1 MQADTRQAYAESIQ
15 CRDCH
20 ADSWK
25 HNERCYGDLRN
36 NKRYTANLLDC
47 RIRLC
52 WNRLIVICN
61 KTSDRQK
68 KCPPKRFKNWS
79 VIKNGP
85 VKMRYLTATAST
97 TTSTSTAASTTAST
111 ISKITLTPTSA
122 LPAGTPTSTTT
133 APEHKNILLSY
144 SYGEFP
150 PSL

>member
-1 MQADTRQAYAESIQ
+1 MSFYGCRRIPGRLTLNLYNAGIAALTVGSIM
-15 CRDCH
+15 
-20 ADSWK
+20 K
-25 HNERCYGDLRN
+25 GEKVNHN
-36 NKRYTANLLDC
+36 
-47 RIRLC
+47 
-52 WNRLIVICN
+52 
-61 KTSDRQK
+61 
-68 KCPPKRFKNWS
+68 RFKNWS

-97 TTSTSTAASTTAST
+97 TTSTSTAAST

-122 LPAGTPTSTTT
+122 LPAVTPTSTTT